1 MKLLLSYLKN
11 YKKYVLLAL
20 LLAAI
25 NQCFSLMDPI
35 IAGKM
40 MDKFG
45 VHYSDYAND
54 TRRWFHEILLYLGA
68 AVGVAMVSR
77 IAKNFQDYFVNVVV
91 QKTGADMYKDGI
103 DLSTIQW
110 AAH

>member
-1 MKLLLSYLKN
+1 MKLLLAYLKN

-20 LLAAI
+20 LLAAV
-25 NQCFSLMDPI
+25 NQCFSLMDPV

-40 MDKFG
+40 MDRFG
-45 VHYSDYAND
+45 VHIDVYQND
-54 TRRWFHEILLYLGA
+54 ASKDFYHDIMLLLFA

-91 QKTGADMYKDGI
+91 QRVGTDMYTDGI
-103 DLSTIQW
+103 
-110 AAH
+110 